1 MASTSANGTV
11 FIYGG
16 STHSQYVNAD
26 ISLLWNSYE
35 RNDPWES
42 VQGSEVQICSSKKI
56 SNKFII

>member
-42 VQGSEVQICSSKKI
+42 VQGSEV
-56 SNKFII
+56 